1 MIYEEMFRLR
11 KDGKPYYNCYCRH
24 PELIENYEK
33 AITDKTQVWEV
44 HHRKEEFY
52 SYKELIERG
61 EYFDVP
67 PEDLIFLTRAEH
79 RKIDTANKRLGEAQ
93 KNRKDQSKRVLCVET
108 GEVFE
113 SISDAHRKTEV
124 NLGHISAVCRGERK
138 TAGRFHWRFV

>member
-67 PEDLIFLTRAEH
+67 PEDLIFLTRTEH

-93 KNRKDQSKRVLCVET
+93 KNRKDQSKKVLCVET
-108 GEVFE
+108 GEIF
-113 SISDAHRKTEV
+113 D
-124 NLGHISAVCRGERK
+124 SAREAERK
-138 TAGRFHWRFV
+138 TGINNGNIGKVCLGKRKTSGGYHWRFV